1 MWLSRQMRPGAAV
14 PGAELG
20 VTSISGGQAGVVT
33 RGEARKLPVY
43 GPGGYVWQPA
53 SGGSVLVIKGGTG
66 GEETCVA
73 GAKQAAAPEGFAQAY
88 LNTPLDR
95 IRAYSTAQF
104 DHWTREPF
112 SANFRKMLTL
122 EQYRDARLAQLYQ
135 ENLASG
141 PVKYMAAIFR
151 PLTDSDETAMQLAL
165 DFYGPMYLLYS
176 VYDGAAD
183 QSAVA
188 PMLEAHIDRF
198 IAKLEGEYRK
208 KDE

>member
-73 GAKQAAAPEGFAQAY
+73 GAKQAAAPEGFAPGEVFIHA
-88 LNTPLDR
+88 
-95 IRAYSTAQF
+95 
-104 DHWTREPF
+104 
-112 SANFRKMLTL
+112 
-122 EQYRDARLAQLYQ
+122 
-135 ENLASG
+135 G
-141 PVKYMAAIFR
+141 
-151 PLTDSDETAMQLAL
+151 
-165 DFYGPMYLLYS
+165 GGS
-176 VYDGAAD
+176 VYLKNDGM
-183 QSAVA
+183 V
-188 PMLEAHIDRF
+188 EVCGGHV
-198 IAKLEGEYRK
+198 KLTGRVDIEGELYING
-208 KDE
+208 EPYSPCYC